1 MQSKLGWTEAALVE
15 GAKDAKLSPAIV
27 GAFPRKEAAL
37 VEVENLDTLFF
48 LSLIYSTIWCWN
60 GSRFNVCFC
69 PFFVVFDCLSCFY
82 TRHCIVQF
90 FMDECSR
97 HLEDEVE
104 AREKELSSMLL
115 AERIAQIVR
124 LRLQMQIPF
133 LSKWPQALSIQ
144 VMRLSTVLI
153 STFDGHRLFSLLSF
167 ASLEFSFNIFV
178 APQHFGF
185 VARAGTSY
193 ECRNGTETKSCSHG

>member
-15 GAKDAKLSPAIV
+15 GAKDAGLSPAIV
-27 GAFPRKEAAL
+27 GAFPRREAAL
-37 VEVENLDTLFF
+37 VEVGESYHAHFPFMHVQYDLELKWSSFQLVFF
-48 LSLIYSTIWCWN
+48 LFC
-60 GSRFNVCFC
+60 CFGL
-69 PFFVVFDCLSCFY
+69 FVTPGLDVAFILGDY
-82 TRHCIVQF
+82 VVQF
-90 FMDECSR
+90 FMEECNR

-144 VMRLSTVLI
+144 VITLSTLCLNVCLWW
-153 STFDGHRLFSLLSF
+153 
-167 ASLEFSFNIFV
+167 
-178 APQHFGF
+178 
-185 VARAGTSY
+185 
-193 ECRNGTETKSCSHG
+193 